1 MSGPLSPEPMTVP
14 GLGRISETTE
24 EEGLVE
30 EDEEEYSPQVMSP
43 SQA

>member
-30 EDEEEYSPQVMSP
+30 EDEEYSPQVMSP